1 MVKIVLAVSA
11 VLAVGSS
18 PATQVAATIKAEASA
33 FNGRHW
39 HALWNLHTP
48 RYRSTCNYAKYVT
61 AEKRVRAHGGTVTTT
76 RIRVR
81 FVSPKRALAYY
92 FLVTETHQTIRQGGD
107 VYAKVGSRWLDELN
121 RPGRAGCG
129 Y

>member
-1 MVKIVLAVSA
+1 VKIVLAVSA
-11 VLAVGSS
+11 VLAAGSS
-18 PATQVAATIKAEASA
+18 PAAQVATTVKAEAKA
-33 FNGRHW
+33 FNARHW

-48 RYRSTCNYAKYVT
+48 RYRSTCNYAKYVA
-61 AEKRVRAHGGTVTTT
+61 AEKRVRARGGPVTTT

-81 FVSPKRALAYY
+81 VVSPRRALAYY
-92 FLVTETHQTIRQGGD
+92 FLVTQSHQTIRQSGD

>member
-1 MVKIVLAVSA
+1 VKIVLAVSA
-11 VLAVGSS
+11 VLVVGSS
-18 PATQVAATIKAEASA
+18 PAAQVAATIKAEARA

-48 RYRSTCNYAKYVT
+48 RYRSTCNYAEFVA
-61 AEKRVRAHGGTVTTT
+61 AEKRVRARGGSVTTT

-81 FVSPKRALAYY
+81 VVSPTRALAYY
-92 FLVTETHQTIRQGGD
+92 FLVTQSRQTIRQAGD

>member
-1 MVKIVLAVSA
+1 VKIVLAAFA

-18 PATQVAATIKAEASA
+18 PAAQVTATVKAETRA
-33 FNGRHW
+33 FNARHW

-48 RYRSTCNYAKYVT
+48 RYRSTCNYAKFVA
-61 AEKRVRAHGGTVTTT
+61 AEKRVRARGGTVTTT

-81 FVSPKRALAYY
+81 VVSPMHALAYY
-92 FLVTETHQTIRQGGD
+92 FLVMQSHETIRQGGD
-107 VYAKVGSRWLDELN
+107 VYAKIGSRWLDELN
-121 RPGRAGCG
+121 KPGRAGCG

>member
-1 MVKIVLAVSA
+1 VKIVLAISA
-11 VLAVGSS
+11 VLAAGSS
-18 PATQVAATIKAEASA
+18 PAVQVAATVKAEARA

-39 HALWNLHTP
+39 HTLWNLHTP
-48 RYRSTCNYAKYVT
+48 RYRSTCNYARYVA
-61 AEKRVRAHGGTVTTT
+61 AEKRVRARGGPVTTT

-81 FVSPKRALAYY
+81 VVSPKRALAYY
-92 FLVTETHQTIRQGGD
+92 FLVTQSRQTIRQSGD
-107 VYAKVGSRWLDELN
+107 AYAKVGSRWLDELN

>member
-1 MVKIVLAVSA
+1 VNVALAVSA
-11 VLAVGSS
+11 VLALGSS
-18 PATQVAATIKAEASA
+18 PATQVAATVKAETKA

-39 HALWNLHTP
+39 HVLWNLHTP
-48 RYRSTCNYAKYVT
+48 RYRSTCNYARFVA
-61 AEKRVRAHGGTVTTT
+61 AEKRVRARGGTVTTT

-81 FVSPKRALAYY
+81 VVSPKRALAYY
-92 FLVTETHQTIRQGGD
+92 FLVTQTHQTIRQAGD

-121 RPGRAGCG
+121 SPGRAGCG

>member
-1 MVKIVLAVSA
+1 M
-11 VLAVGSS
+11 
-18 PATQVAATIKAEASA
+18 
-33 FNGRHW
+33 
-39 HALWNLHTP
+39 
-48 RYRSTCNYAKYVT
+48 
-61 AEKRVRAHGGTVTTT
+61 TTT

-81 FVSPKRALAYY
+81 VVSPKRALTYY
-92 FLVTETHQTIRQGGD
+92 FLVTQSHQTIRQSGD

>member
-1 MVKIVLAVSA
+1 MKLVLAASA
-11 VLAVGSS
+11 VLVVGSS
-18 PATQVAATIKAEASA
+18 PAAQVTATIKAEARA
-33 FNGRHW
+33 FNGRNW

-48 RYRSTCNYAKYVT
+48 HYRSTCNYGKFVA
-61 AEKRVRAHGGTVTTT
+61 AEKRVRARGGTVTTT

-81 FVSPKRALAYY
+81 VVSPKRALAYY
-92 FLVTETHQTIRQGGD
+92 FLLTQSRQSIRQSGD

>member
-1 MVKIVLAVSA
+1 MVLAVSV

-18 PATQVAATIKAEASA
+18 PAAQVTATVKAEANA

-48 RYRSTCNYAKYVT
+48 RYRSTCNYAKFVA
-61 AEKRVRAHGGTVTTT
+61 AEKRVRGRGGTVTTT
-76 RIRVR
+76 RIRVHV
-81 FVSPKRALAYY
+81 VSPKRALAYY
-92 FLVTETHQTIRQGGD
+92 FLVTQSRQTIRQSGD